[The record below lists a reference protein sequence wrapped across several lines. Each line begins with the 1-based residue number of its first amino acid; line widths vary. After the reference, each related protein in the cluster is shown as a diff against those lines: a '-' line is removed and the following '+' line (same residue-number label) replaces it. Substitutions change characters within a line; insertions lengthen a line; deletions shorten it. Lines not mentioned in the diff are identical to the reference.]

1 MAVESTFDLVSEFNY
16 QELINAVDQTRKEV
30 LTRYDLKDSKTVLEL
45 SNKELIITTDGE
57 IHLTNV
63 RDILETKA
71 LRRGLALKIF
81 SYGKIEETGGLRVRQ
96 VITLNQGINAELAK
110 QIQKLVRDKFPK
122 VQVRI
127 QGETLRVGSKS
138 KDTLQEVIVFIR
150 EHEAEFPV
158 PIQFINYR

>member
-30 LTRYDLKDSKTVLEL
+30 LARYDLKDSKTVLEL

-57 IHLTNV
+57 LHLTSV

-81 SYGKIEETGGLRVRQ
+81 SYGKMEETGGLRVRQ

>member
-30 LTRYDLKDSKTVLEL
+30 LARYDLKDSKTVLEL

-57 IHLTNV
+57 LHLTSV

-81 SYGKIEETGGLRVRQ
+81 SYGKMEGTGGLRVRQ